1 MQKIHNDRLAGAD
14 ASCWAAG
21 IDSAG
26 TMRHDAFSSAWK
38 ASKGP
43 EQGSMDLPP
52 DPRVLPFVPGGLLS
66 FGVGVNLKMAATR
79 WTNWAADIGLRND
92 RGSPEEG

>member
-1 MQKIHNDRLAGAD
+1 MMSRRDTFSTRRNESRGLAPEGELPLDSRL
-14 ASCWAAG
+14 
-21 IDSAG
+21 
-26 TMRHDAFSSAWK
+26 
-38 ASKGP
+38 
-43 EQGSMDLPP
+43 
-52 DPRVLPFVPGGLLS
+52 LPFAQAGGLS